1 MTNKKTKTM
10 KHTKSINQITR
21 VIVAFALM
29 LLFTNCDKEV
39 KPDDIPISDLEK
51 VQALVLTNLSSSWSS
66 SSFTRDGLDSSA
78 EFTNFILTIGDKT
91 YSSQN
96 GLHVWPSSGSWQF
109 VEGKTDQITR
119 DDGVI
124 IDVSVN
130 DTSLTL
136 SFKFEENVF
145 TSGGRGQT
153 ISSSLVFVLNK

>member
-1 MTNKKTKTM
+1 M
-10 KHTKSINQITR
+10 KIAKSINQLTSIL
-21 VIVAFALM
+21 IAFALV
-29 LLFTNCDKEV
+29 LLFTNCTEEV
-39 KPDDIPISDLEK
+39 TPDDNPLTDLEK
-51 VQALVLTNLSSSWSS
+51 EQIAVIEQLSASPWNTT
-66 SSFTRDGLDSSA
+66 SFKRDNTDASA
-78 EFTNFILTIGDKT
+78 EFTNLKLTFGDKT

-130 DTSLTL
+130 DISLTL

-145 TSGGRGQT
+145 TTGGREQT